1 MNARQKAKK
10 YKKELER
17 LRSIPFKPKIEYTKR
32 NVVTI
37 RVTTFEESSIYPIP
51 EDIIID
57 DLCEKLS
64 KSDIFREAV
73 TIEREIMDDNGLKKH
88 TATLQVL
95 R

>member
-17 LRSIPFKPKIEYTKR
+17 LRSISVRPTIECAQKK
-32 NVVTI
+32 VVTLM
-37 RVTTFEESSIYPIP
+37 VSTFEKPSIYPIP
-51 EDIIID
+51 EDIITKT
-57 DLCEKLS
+57 LCEKFS
-64 KSDIFREAV
+64 EVDIFREAV
-73 TIEREIMDDNGLKKH
+73 TIKKEIADQHGLVRY

>member
-51 EDIIID
+51 EDIITKT
-57 DLCEKLS
+57 LCEKFS
-64 KSDIFREAV
+64 EVDIFREAV
-73 TIEREIMDDNGLKKH
+73 TIKKEIADQHGLVRY

>member
-17 LRSIPFKPKIEYTKR
+17 LKSIPIKPKIECTQKK
-32 NVVTI
+32 VATLMVS
-37 RVTTFEESSIYPIP
+37 TFEKPSIYPIP
-51 EDIIID
+51 EDIITKT
-57 DLCEKLS
+57 LCEKFS
-64 KSDIFREAV
+64 EVNIFREAV
-73 TIEREIMDDNGLKKH
+73 TIKKEIVDQHGLVRY

>member
-32 NVVTI
+32 NAVTI

-57 DLCEKLS
+57 EFFK
-64 KSDIFREAV
+64 KSF
-73 TIEREIMDDNGLKKH
+73 DDNAKNIIKSNII
-88 TATLQVL
+88 
-95 R
+95 RFSKM

>member
-17 LRSIPFKPKIEYTKR
+17 LRSTPFKPKIEYTKR

-51 EDIIID
+51 EDIITKT
-57 DLCEKLS
+57 LCEKFS
-64 KSDIFREAV
+64 EVDIFREAV
-73 TIEREIMDDNGLKKH
+73 TIKKEIADQHGLVRY